1 MILKPNLTRA
11 EFKAIFGYD
20 CKFVAMSKPA
30 FDAYKRKRS
39 KAQRDTQNEI
49 VALSVKLKALQEMK

>member
-30 FDAYKRKRS
+30 FDAYT
-39 KAQRDTQNEI
+39 KAHADAMQATQKEI
-49 VALSVKLKALQEMK
+49 IALSVKLKALRKIK